1 MFCQSKC
8 ACVHKTVNMAV
19 FSVKINK
26 NTYPKG
32 RSLMQMY
39 RVVPKTGIM
48 VYQS

>member
-1 MFCQSKC
+1 
-8 ACVHKTVNMAV
+8 MAV

-39 RVVPKTGIM
+39 RVFPKTGIM